1 MTKLETLGIEL
12 TDAMI
17 DAKKALTFMAFNN
30 VSDMSSDDIK
40 AMANVIKIIDMSLD
54 YFSEANQ
61 VIAKIE
67 KIDDNMSKILGILET
82 K

>member
-17 DAKKALTFMAFNN
+17 DAKKELTFMALNN

-40 AMANVIKIIDMSLD
+40 ATANAIKIINMSLD
-54 YFSEANQ
+54 YFSEANK